1 MSGIFLVDGIRLWLR
16 RRSREKK
23 LRAAADWP
31 TATGEVNHWEVVN
44 ADEEASSVGAL
55 YQIEAGF
62 HFIVNGEY
70 FGGYLRSVALTLHE
84 AETKAKG
91 NPPVHVRYDPAN
103 PDSVA
108 VLAEEN
114 EGNLSFRVLSG

>member
-1 MSGIFLVDGIRLWLR
+1 MGGIFLVDGIRLWFR

-23 LRAAADWP
+23 LRAAQAWP
-31 TATGEVNHWEVVN
+31 IATGEVNRWEVVN

-62 HFIVNGEY
+62 HFILNEEY

-91 NPPVHVRYDPAN
+91 NPAVRVRYDPAN
-103 PDSVA
+103 PDTVA
-108 VLAEEN
+108 VLAEDN
-114 EGNLSFRVLSG
+114 EGNLPFRVFSS

>member
-16 RRSREKK
+16 RRSRVKK
-23 LRAAADWP
+23 LHASQAWP
-31 TATGEVNHWEVVN
+31 MATGEVNHWQVVN
-44 ADEEASSVGAL
+44 ADEETGSVGAL

-70 FGGYLRSVALTLHE
+70 FGGYLRSVAMGHHE

-91 NPPVHVRYDPAN
+91 NPAVHVRYDPAN

-108 VLAEEN
+108 VLAEDN
-114 EGNLSFRVLSG
+114 EGNLPFRVFSG